1 MGNVANLRNRQVK
14 GNGKV
19 KFLDKIYIIDI
30 DEKMID
36 SLMKYFQWETNVEL
50 CCCDIESFLKDHIE
64 KIDGV
69 TSAANSF
76 GIMDGGLDK
85 ALVDF
90 FGEQLQSNVQ
100 RVIQK
105 EFLGEQPVGT
115 CLTIDIP
122 GYSKKILHTPTMR
135 IPQPILDPRIIY
147 TATRSTLVEAIKNQ
161 IFTIT
166 LPAFGHLT
174 GNVKS
179 EIVAQ
184 YMRMAYDDVKKTLQ
198 ETSSINTWEF
208 VYENK
213 NIDGILFK
221 SYFSGNSPH
230 NKQ

>member
-100 RVIQK
+100 
-105 EFLGEQPVGT
+105 G
-115 CLTIDIP
+115 
-122 GYSKKILHTPTMR
+122 
-135 IPQPILDPRIIY
+135 
-147 TATRSTLVEAIKNQ
+147 
-161 IFTIT
+161 
-166 LPAFGHLT
+166 
-174 GNVKS
+174 
-179 EIVAQ
+179 
-184 YMRMAYDDVKKTLQ
+184 
-198 ETSSINTWEF
+198 
-208 VYENK
+208 
-213 NIDGILFK
+213 
-221 SYFSGNSPH
+221 
-230 NKQ
+230 